1 MPAVP
6 LPDDPNFEQLRKL
19 AKDLRDDVRA
29 GTPAALT
36 ELAQHHPDGAPPAS
50 ALATFPLRAAQLV
63 VARRATASRR
73 GRG

>member
-29 GTPAALT
+29 GTPAVA
-36 ELAQHHPDGAPPAS
+36 AGDGDV
-50 ALATFPLRAAQLV
+50 ALA
-63 VARRATASRR
+63 RRLLAPFTP
-73 GRG
+73 GE